1 MGSFCGGDAGGFLA
15 LLVWLQLLQPLFS
28 GAYRPRGASRAMPAS
43 PAAPAQRD
51 RMKPL
56 SISDPSVVPVSPDP
70 TGTPGSATPSPTTS
84 KDVLESRSN
93 SPVGPF
99 FPEPCGHRIMELHH
113 GRPSAVR
120 KWPWQVSLQ
129 RRNEHVCGGSLISH
143 QWVLTAA
150 HCIYAQEE
158 YKVMLGDNVLNSESE
173 NATLVPVQDIVY
185 PSNFNFQT
193 MKSDIALAL
202 LASPV
207 NYSSLIQPVCLP
219 GKPFQVKNG
228 TLCWVTGW
236 GHQRENDTVFASVP
250 LQEVQQNIL
259 LQKHCNRLFQR
270 QLKTSENV
278 VMQGM
283 ICGQHD
289 SGQSPCWGD
298 SGSPLVCESDNT
310 WIQVGIVSWGIN
322 CGQVSVPSVYTDI
335 AEYDEWLK
343 YILSQTSCVDSMGV
357 LVLSLSLVLQLA
369 ILIPVRI
376 HCPGESHNG
385 LWPSVPTDV
394 WVTCLRHTHT

>member
-1 MGSFCGGDAGGFLA
+1 MGSFCRGDPGGFLA

-28 GAYRPRGASRAMPAS
+28 GTYRPRGDSRVMPTS
-43 PAAPAQRD
+43 PAAPAHRN

-70 TGTPGSATPSPTTS
+70 VGTPGSGTPSPTTP
-84 KDVLESRSN
+84 KDVLESSSS
-93 SPVGPF
+93 SPAGPF
-99 FPEPCGHRIMELHH
+99 FPEPCGRRIMELNH
-113 GRPSAVR
+113 GRPSVVR

-129 RRNEHVCGGSLISH
+129 SRNEHVCGGSLISH

-158 YKVMLGDNVLNSESE
+158 YTVMLGDNVLNSESE

-185 PSNFNFQT
+185 PSNFDSQT

-202 LASPV
+202 LATPV

-236 GHQRENDTVFASVP
+236 GHQRENDPVFTSVP

-270 QLKTSENV
+270 QLKTSENL
-278 VMQGM
+278 VMEGM
-283 ICGQHD
+283 ICGRHE

-343 YILSQTSCVDSMGV
+343 YILSRTSCVDSPGV
-357 LVLSLSLVLQLA
+357 LVLSLSLVPQLA
-369 ILIPVRI
+369 IL
-376 HCPGESHNG
+376 
-385 LWPSVPTDV
+385 
-394 WVTCLRHTHT
+394 VTL